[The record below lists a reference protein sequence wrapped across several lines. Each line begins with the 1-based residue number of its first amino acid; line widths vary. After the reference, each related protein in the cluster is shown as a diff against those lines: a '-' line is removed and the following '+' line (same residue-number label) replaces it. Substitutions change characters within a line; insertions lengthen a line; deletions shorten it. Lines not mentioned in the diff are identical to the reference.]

1 MFINQP
7 PYYQNILFK
16 NRKFS
21 HKLSVHVSYF
31 NFMLLC
37 TSFWSFRIKTI
48 VDELWSLIM
57 VQKSTFVS
65 GSGNCVARYPTNFV
79 YDWNSLVQYSKERVK
94 EKISNTELDIYS
106 IKKVHHLSNVSW
118 LSYTIIS
125 FTVKIGLEWF
135 IYAQNF
141 QSYSQFVLIHLSV
154 SPETRTQNIESLKM
168 IL

>member
-1 MFINQP
+1 LFINQL

-16 NRKFS
+16 NRKSS
-21 HKLSVHVSYF
+21 HKFSVHVCYF

-57 VQKSTFVS
+57 VQKSTLVS

-106 IKKVHHLSNVSW
+106 FKKVHHLSNLSW

-125 FTVKIGLEWF
+125 FTVTNIAGM
-135 IYAQNF
+135 IYLCWTFSKLFSVCSHSSLSITRNQNTKHWK
-141 QSYSQFVLIHLSV
+141 S
-154 SPETRTQNIESLKM
+154 
-168 IL
+168 